1 MRARRRIFICA
12 AGALLLF
19 GLAQSAR
26 AEMQFPL
33 YDSLSS
39 QDKSACGYKV
49 NQSSIGNTAYLAV
62 EIPSRTAKYCGGA
75 RLYVYDENKRM
86 ILQSDVGL
94 HPTKD
99 GGLAISAE
107 LDKKGI
113 VELIIYSGEVPGVVA
128 SKFDF
133 GGFTFRVAKES

>member
-39 QDKSACGYKV
+39 QDKSACGYR
-49 NQSSIGNTAYLAV
+49 AV